1 MSLCVEE
8 VKENGE
14 YNLANAVM
22 PFQTEIG
29 KEQLENYRI
38 AKELGADDGD
48 DWSEWEDR
56 VEEYKTNRD

>member
-38 AKELGADDGD
+38 AKELGADDDD

-56 VEEYKTNRD
+56 VEEYKAKN